1 MMILGFR
8 KPGKSAGNTRRP
20 LKTNPN
26 MPNTINIES
35 LVRENIRN
43 LTPYRSARDDF
54 DSGILLDA
62 NENSY
67 GAPVRHTLELHRY
80 PTPTQD
86 NLRQK
91 IAGYR
96 GIAPENIFL
105 GVGSDE
111 PIDLLIRI
119 FCEPGH
125 DSILITPPTYG
136 MYSVAAGI
144 NNTGVKTVQLTDK
157 FQLKADEIIE
167 KTGPST
173 KLLFLCSPNNPTGN
187 DLKRTDLLKLV
198 TRFPGIVVVDEAY
211 IDFSRQESMAQM
223 VQQYPNLVVLQT
235 FSKAFGLAGIRL
247 GIAVSNPEIISYM
260 LRVKAPYNIN
270 KLTAGVA
277 LKAFDNLELIKFNI
291 KAIREEREYVAEQL
305 KLSGAVEKVYPS
317 DANFLLFKIPGA
329 EQIYRQLAERGVI
342 VRYRG
347 NEPLCEDCL
356 RVTIGMPDENVTFL
370 KTLKEV
376 LE

>member
-1 MMILGFR
+1 
-8 KPGKSAGNTRRP
+8 
-20 LKTNPN
+20 
-26 MPNTINIES
+26 MPNTVNIDS

-67 GAPVRHTLELHRY
+67 GSIVRHSLELHRY
-80 PTPTQD
+80 PSPAQTA
-86 NLRQK
+86 LRK
-91 IAGYR
+91 RIAEYR
-96 GIAPENIFL
+96 GVDFENIFL

-111 PIDLLIRI
+111 PIDLLMRI
-119 FCEPGH
+119 FCEPGK

-136 MYSVAAGI
+136 MYRVAAII
-144 NNTGVKTVQLTDK
+144 NNVEVKKVLLTED
-157 FQLKADEIIE
+157 FQLQPEKILEAAD
-167 KTGPST
+167 PST
-173 KLLFLCSPNNPTGN
+173 KLLFLCSPNNPTAN

-211 IDFSRQESMAQM
+211 IDFSHQESMAAT

-247 GIAVSNPEIISYM
+247 GVAISNPKIISYM

-270 KLTAGVA
+270 KLTADVA
-277 LKAFDNLELIKFNI
+277 MKAFDNPELLKHNI
-291 KAIREEREYVAEQL
+291 EAIRDERSYVAEQL
-305 KLSGAVEKVYPS
+305 RHSGAVEKVYPS
-317 DANFLLFKIPGA
+317 NANFLLFKVRDA
-329 EQIYRQLAERGVI
+329 EEVYKKLAEKGVI

-356 RVTIGMPDENVTFL
+356 RVTIGLPDENVRFL
-370 KTLKEV
+370 KALKEV
-376 LE
+376 LVELQA